1 MHEPNIRVLSYNIH
15 KGFNLGNVRYVL
27 SMIKQAIRSVD
38 VDIIFLQ
45 EVIGSHV
52 SHLKRTR
59 EWPTLSQ
66 FEYLADEFWPHHAY
80 GRNAVYRK
88 GDHGNAILSRYP
100 IRAFKNYDISATQL
114 AQRGILHAQIELPGS
129 GRILNCM
136 NVHLDLMH
144 TARLRQ
150 VKQMC
155 GLIGEWIEP
164 HDPFVLAGDFNDW
177 SQRLSS
183 TIEQNV
189 GAKEIF
195 KHTRGSYAATYPARY
210 PLLKLDRIYV
220 RGLDTL
226 AAQVMRGSPW
236 ATLSDHAPLFA
247 ELQFRQPAA

>member
-1 MHEPNIRVLSYNIH
+1 MHQQSLRVLSYNIH

-52 SHLKRTR
+52 SHLKRNQER
-59 EWPTLSQ
+59 PTLSQ

-100 IRAFKNYDISATQL
+100 IKSFKNFDISATPL
-114 AQRGILHAQIELPGS
+114 AQRGILHAEIELPETGM
-129 GRILNCM
+129 ILNCM

-144 TARLRQ
+144 SARLKQ
-150 VKQMC
+150 VNQLC
-155 GLIGEWIEP
+155 GLIGQWIQPHEP
-164 HDPFVLAGDFNDW
+164 FILAGDFNDW

-183 TIEQNV
+183 TIEHQI

-195 KHTRGSYAATYPARY
+195 KHAHGSHAATYPARF

-220 RGLDTL
+220 RGLDSL
-226 AAQVMRGSPW
+226 SAEVMLGAPW
-236 ATLSDHAPLFA
+236 AKLSDHAPLFA
-247 ELQFRQPAA
+247 TLKFK